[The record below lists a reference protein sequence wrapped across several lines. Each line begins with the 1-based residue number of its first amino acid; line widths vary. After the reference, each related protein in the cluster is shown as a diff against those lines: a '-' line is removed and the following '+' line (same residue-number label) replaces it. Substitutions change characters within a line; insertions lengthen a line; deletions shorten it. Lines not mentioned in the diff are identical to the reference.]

1 MALTASPPAAT
12 HRGAAELPFVEVGD
26 GNKLKVIQ
34 VDVAEG
40 LWIVENIFQAG
51 FTVQTHRHTG
61 PVYGYTTSGAWK
73 YVEYDYVNREGS
85 FLFEP
90 AGSIH
95 TLQCIENNTH
105 VWFQMY
111 GVNLNLDASGNVETV
126 SDGPSTLEAYYQLCE
141 AQGLG
146 RPDVLVS

>member
-1 MALTASPPAAT
+1 MSIVTATEAQ
-12 HRGAAELPFVEVGD
+12 HRGAAELPFVEIGG

-51 FTVQTHRHTG
+51 YTVQTHRHTG

-73 YVEYDYVNREGS
+73 YQEYEYVNRAGS

-90 AGSIH
+90 AGSVH
-95 TLQCIENNTH
+95 TLECVEDDTR

-111 GVNLNLDASGNVETV
+111 GSNLNLDADGNVESV
-126 SDGPSTLEAYYQLCE
+126 FDGPGTLAAYLALAEAE
-141 AQGLG
+141 GFPT
-146 RPDVLVS
+146 PDVLVR